1 MMMIHSATR
10 DVSGHCGGYASA
22 AARVVWLLI
31 FLISRVAPGEND
43 RDFRAHASLRAD
55 AGPAPEKSYCNRKE
69 KKTKVVTFE

>member
-10 DVSGHCGGYASA
+10 DVSGHCGGGDASAA

-55 AGPAPEKSYCNRKE
+55 AGPAP
-69 KKTKVVTFE
+69 